1 MTNLIKRNEIASISG
16 KTCIFSPTNIDMLE
30 TIGYLLAIFI
40 GLSLGLVGSGG
51 SILTVPLLVYCFG
64 LDPIMATS
72 YSLFIVG
79 SASAVGAGMRLKQ
92 GQVHLRVVATFGSTS
107 ILTVFLIRRFVL
119 PLIPETLFYLGDF
132 AITQALIFMLAFA
145 TLISCSGIFVLR
157 GPTKDNARE
166 ATSTSNSF
174 LLLSGVGIGLI
185 TGFLG
190 AGGGFLIVPILML
203 IFRLP
208 IQVAAGTSM
217 AIITVNTLLG
227 WLGDLGQ
234 LSMDW
239 SFLGIILGIT
249 LLGLL
254 MGNILNRFIN
264 GKQLTKGFAY
274 FLLLVATC
282 IVSIEVIGLIR
293 QLAFLSN

>member
-1 MTNLIKRNEIASISG
+1 
-16 KTCIFSPTNIDMLE
+16 MLE

-64 LDPIMATS
+64 LDPNMATS

-79 SASAVGAGMRLKQ
+79 TASAVGAAMRLKQ
-92 GQVHLRVVATFGSTS
+92 KQVHLRVVALFGSTS

-119 PLIPETLFYLGDF
+119 PLIPETLFYVGDF
-132 AITQALIFMLAFA
+132 AVSQALVFMLAFA
-145 TLISCSGIFVLR
+145 TLISLSGTFILR
-157 GPTKDNARE
+157 GPTTTKHLRA
-166 ATSTSNSF
+166 ATSSTPI
-174 LLLSGVGIGLI
+174 LLLSGIGIGLI

-203 IFRLP
+203 IFGLP

-227 WLGDLGQ
+227 WLGDIGQ
-234 LSMDW
+234 IAMDW
-239 SFLGIILGIT
+239 SFLGVILGIT

-254 MGNILNRFIN
+254 IGNILNKYIK
-264 GKQLTKGFAY
+264 GKQLSRGFGY
-274 FLLLVATC
+274 FLLLVAIC
-282 IVSIEVIGLIR
+282 ILSIEVIDLIN
-293 QLAFLSN
+293 QLAR